1 MNPVPA
7 GPTFIG
13 QFDAAY
19 IAHQPTLVQHLMSMP
34 VDGPT
39 LADVS
44 AQFQARQLAAQG
56 LVAQGYLIDSIIMVY
71 GWDPYWAMFYRQV
84 WGISATYL
92 GTTTPIPLST
102 NIADFPPYV
111 VPPAPPAPAP
121 SGSLV
126 GADLGNGYF
135 GVAKGADVSG
145 LSDGQS
151 YNLDPRGPFIF
162 HRATNPMGTSQWFT
176 VGQVTEKA
184 S

>member
-1 MNPVPA
+1 MNPASPSY
-7 GPTFIG
+7 IG
-13 QFDAAY
+13 NFDAAY

-39 LADVS
+39 PADLA

-71 GWDPYWAMFYRQV
+71 GWDPYWAMFYRQA
-84 WGISATYL
+84 WGISANYL
-92 GTTTPIPLST
+92 GTTTPIPIST
-102 NIADFPPYV
+102 NVADFPPYV
-111 VPPAPPAPAP
+111 VPPAVTPPA
-121 SGSLV
+121 STSLV

-151 YNLDPRGPFIF
+151 YNSDPRGVFIF
-162 HRATNPMGTSQWFT
+162 HRASNPMGTSQWFT
-176 VGQVTEKA
+176 MGQVTEKA